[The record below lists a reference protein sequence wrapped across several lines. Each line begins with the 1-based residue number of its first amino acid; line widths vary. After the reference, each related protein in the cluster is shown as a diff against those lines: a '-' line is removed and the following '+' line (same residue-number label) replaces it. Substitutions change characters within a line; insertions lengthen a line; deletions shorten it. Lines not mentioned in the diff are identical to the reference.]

1 MGTLD
6 GSCTLDTSAP
16 VTVLGGVTL
25 KGDYNASTNSPDLDS
40 SPISCIKKGDQYV
53 ISSGGT
59 FFTEAIQA
67 GDSIISRQDC
77 PTSLT
82 HWIRVENNLTADP
95 FARANHTGNQ
105 IASTISDFD
114 TEVAN
119 NSAVTL
125 NTAKT
130 GITSGQ
136 ASAITANTSKIT
148 YPSADSTK
156 LSGIACS
163 ANNYTHTTNANLTGD
178 ITSTGNATSIASG
191 VIVNTDVNS
200 SAAITYSKLSLTGN
214 VVATT
219 DLSAT
224 GTKNSTTFLR
234 GDDTWAVVDASPLT
248 TKGDVYTYDTGNQRL
263 AVGTNGQ
270 VLKADSTQATG
281 LIWGSGGG
289 GATIDHTFT
298 NTTTTGYTGTASSF
312 GSVGVGDRDIY
323 IKKIDANNEGVFTKI
338 WKNGAAVE
346 VQIA

>member
-1 MGTLD
+1 MGSLD
-6 GSCTLDTSAP
+6 ASCTLDTSSA

-53 ISSGGT
+53 ISAGGT

-67 GDSIISRQDC
+67 GDSIISKQDC
-77 PTSLT
+77 PTLLT

-95 FARANHTGNQ
+95 FARTNHTGTQ
-105 IASTISDFD
+105 AASTISDFD
-114 TEVAN
+114 TEVSN
-119 NSAVTL
+119 NSSV
-125 NTAKT
+125 
-130 GITSGQ
+130 S
-136 ASAITANTSKIT
+136 ANTSKIT

-156 LSGIACS
+156 LSGIATN
-163 ANNYTHTTNANLTGD
+163 ANNYSHTTNANLTGD
-178 ITSTGNATSIASG
+178 VTSTGNATSIASG

-224 GTKNSTTFLR
+224 GTKDATTFLR

-346 VQIA
+346 VQLG